1 MTVAPFTGGN
11 GGAINVTAAGPIKI
25 DSPIEATTGYVQSP
39 LDPHGNGGTVNLTS
53 TNDSVAVNSRIE
65 VSSADRR
72 FGEVAPAQRNRWQHR
87 VKERQT
93 HRRGH

>member
-1 MTVAPFTGGN
+1 MAEAFNDSGPFTGGN
-11 GGAINVTAAGPIKI
+11 GGIVNVNAAGPIKI

-65 VSSADRR
+65 VPPPIEVRR
-72 FGEVAPAQRNRWQHR
+72 SCAGAAQPVATSR
-87 VKERQT
+87 
-93 HRRGH
+93 